1 MGPKKRKRDSSETS
15 GATNVPTHCVIHFP
29 DSSEQGFTPLTEVR
43 LKTKG
48 HLQNETCPASRFKA
62 TYVRNL

>member
-29 DSSEQGFTPLTEVR
+29 DSSEQGFTPLTEER
-43 LKTKG
+43 L
-48 HLQNETCPASRFKA
+48 
-62 TYVRNL
+62 